1 MVSCS
6 LPESKNNQQD
16 QRDHLTD
23 SKDDLNT
30 ASDLRTQRIQ
40 KDDKKDDQDRQWYG
54 ECLPYEQ
61 CRLLCEGYSQSRD
74 HSRIEEDHL

>member
-1 MVSCS
+1 MRLQERFLSGVR
-6 LPESKNNQQD
+6 NDTD
-16 QRDHLTD
+16 QRKIVIRCD
-23 SKDDLNT
+23 K
-30 ASDLRTQRIQ
+30 